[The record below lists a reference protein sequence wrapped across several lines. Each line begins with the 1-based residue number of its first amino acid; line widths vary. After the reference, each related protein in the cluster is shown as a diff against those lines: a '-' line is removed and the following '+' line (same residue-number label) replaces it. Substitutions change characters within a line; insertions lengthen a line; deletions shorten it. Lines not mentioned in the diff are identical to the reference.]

1 MSIWNKVKGA
11 FVETDE
17 KPVPKPKITP
27 QPVVV
32 QNIVQPVYTG
42 VALSP
47 ESEEFRRQFKAIL
60 EEENKRNFPGND
72 YYEYVEMKNAMIGIL
87 QEPLRYSSA
96 FQAWRVVGN
105 QTKETLLSTGQK
117 YLGLVDKE
125 IKEFEAAFQMQYNQS
140 VGNNDKLIEQKTK
153 EIQSLSEQLAKLNT
167 EVQLLKQ
174 KNLDSTAALTYK
186 HDAFM
191 AAGEAQRQ
199 EILTEIEKINQY
211 IN

>member
-1 MSIWNKVKGA
+1 MSIWKNVMGA
-11 FVETDE
+11 FVETEE
-17 KPVPKPKITP
+17 KTVPKPKVTP
-27 QPVVV
+27 QPIVV

-47 ESEEFRRQFKAIL
+47 ESEEFKRQFKAIL

-72 YYEYVEMKNAMIGIL
+72 YYEFVEMKNAMNAIP
-87 QEPLRYSSA
+87 QEQLRYHSA